1 MLSGR
6 LVHGNL
12 LNQLKKRTRSPQ
24 FDDLMNRILPEG
36 IDPLTYLFK
45 KVPVMP
51 LSDADN
57 LK

>member
-1 MLSGR
+1 
-6 LVHGNL
+6 
-12 LNQLKKRTRSPQ
+12 
-24 FDDLMNRILPEG
+24 MNRILPEG